1 MVQTPPPQLSVVAGV
16 TLMPG
21 QPKVEVGKGDAPV
34 AQPKNDSAMESVQEQ
49 PEEDDLE
56 ME

>member
-1 MVQTPPPQLSVVAGV
+1 
-16 TLMPG
+16 MPG
-21 QPKVEVGKGDAPV
+21 QPKAELGKGDAPV
-34 AQPKNDSAMESVQEQ
+34 AQTKNDSAMESVQEQ